1 MALSVGQDTGYKKG
15 VGTASLGQSGQASY
29 MKKLQEQM
37 RQQQIALAAAN
48 AAALRARNSRES
60 AAAYRRS
67 SRPSY
72 LERYANPLNDKGQT
86 PAMASAMGNYSNWYE
101 SGAENLAPILDPNNV
116 YQGKLR
122 PEYGKRDKFAL
133 AGYEYGDN
141 DSGRDQDPG
150 KYKDYHNLD
159 LLPDNYFPVRTPE
172 ILPPDPT
179 LPGGGDYAYPD
190 YQWEYP
196 NYGGSY
202 PVYSSGGSTPSRI
215 NEWYQ
220 NMVQWNINRPK
231 GS

>member
-1 MALSVGQDTGYKKG
+1 MALSVGQDTGYKKPKAG
-15 VGTASLGQSGQASY
+15 AGTASLGQSGQSAY
-29 MKKLQEQM
+29 MRKLQEQM
-37 RQQQIALAAAN
+37 RQQQIALSAAN
-48 AAALRARNSRES
+48 AAALRARNSREA
-60 AAAYRRS
+60 AAAYNRAS
-67 SRPSY
+67 KKPY
-72 LERYANPLNDKGQT
+72 LERYANPLNDMGQT
-86 PAMASAMGNYSNWYE
+86 PEVAKAMSNYSNWYE

-122 PEYGKRDKFAL
+122 PEYGTRENSVL
-133 AGYEYGDN
+133 AGYEEGSN
-141 DSGRDQDPG
+141 PSGRDQDPG

-196 NYGGSY
+196 VYSYGGG
-202 PVYSSGGSTPSRI
+202 GGSSAPSRI